1 MKISDWW
8 REKAEAMSEGCP
20 LSECGFDH
28 RATYNPG
35 IAAVQIKELKALFG
49 ELPDIKD
56 SEFMDPLSIEDGYSN
71 IFLVHLYFYMRI
83 TNNHPGP
90 IEKILEIGGGY
101 GSLARIFK
109 TLHPEIEYTIL
120 DLPESLVM
128 SCGFLSDHELKVS
141 LVPID
146 SMDVL
151 KGESFDV
158 VINTF
163 SFQEMP
169 EETVREYLKFIENE
183 LYVSALYSCNYYA
196 NRKAS
201 AEQSFDGLLP
211 FGSGWEVQLEKYNP
225 PIITVDSPKNFAEF
239 YLKRR
244 SI

>member
-1 MKISDWW
+1 MKISEWW
-8 REKAEAMSEGCP
+8 RGKAEAMSEGCP

-28 RATYNPG
+28 RAIYNPS
-35 IAAVQIKELKALFG
+35 IAAVQIKELEALFG

-56 SEFMDPLSIEDGYSN
+56 SEFMDPPTIENGYSN

-83 TNNHPGP
+83 THNYHGP
-90 IEKILEIGGGY
+90 IGKILEIGGGY

-120 DLPESLVM
+120 DLPESLVR
-128 SCGFLSDHELKVS
+128 SGGFLNDHDLKVN
-141 LVPID
+141 LVSIGN
-146 SMDVL
+146 MDTL

-158 VINTF
+158 VVSTF

-169 EETVREYLKFIENE
+169 EETVREYLEFIENS
-183 LYVSALYSCNYYA
+183 LSVSALYSCNYYA

-201 AEQSFDGLLP
+201 VEQSFDGLLP

-225 PIITVDSPKNFAEF
+225 PIITADSPKNFVEF

-244 SI
+244 AI